1 VLVVGVTLS
10 HALDVCASVTVGPPM
25 QELQNVE
32 TIMGGELL
40 VLSEIIQA
48 NARIYKHKKRN
59 DNQRMIMSS
68 PILSVAPF
76 WQPLL
81 ELVPVEC

>member
-1 VLVVGVTLS
+1 MLVVGVTLS

-40 VLSEIIQA
+40 VLQSLSEIIQA
-48 NARIYKHKKRN
+48 NARISISIKN
-59 DNQRMIMSS
+59 EMITN
-68 PILSVAPF
+68 V
-76 WQPLL
+76 
-81 ELVPVEC
+81 

>member
-40 VLSEIIQA
+40 VLS
-48 NARIYKHKKRN
+48 
-59 DNQRMIMSS
+59 
-68 PILSVAPF
+68 ILSVAPF

>member
-48 NARIYKHKKRN
+48 NARI
-59 DNQRMIMSS
+59 S
-68 PILSVAPF
+68 ILSVAPF